1 MQTIIERGLRWIDVE
16 HPSKADIEKLHSE
29 FPSFHPL
36 TLEDTLSPIQRTKID
51 VFSDHLFI
59 VLHFPVY
66 EKRTGRITS
75 AEMDIFIGKEF
86 IVTLHDGRIKPLVEL
101 FDDALDDKKVRSE
114 VFLKGGAG
122 FLLYSILNK
131 IFDAAFPVLYR
142 VDTELDI
149 TEDKIFEGEDISR
162 RIEELSV
169 QRRNILIYRRI
180 VSPQRAIIPQIR
192 DRLRLVGI
200 REEMGVY
207 FNDLLDHI
215 EKIWQTLEEQ
225 KEVVEGLHD
234 STAALVNTLTNDVVR
249 VLTVITVIFLPL
261 TLIASLFGMNVPL
274 PYSENTIAL
283 PMILLVMFTILA
295 ILILVFRRLLKWL

>member
-16 HPSKADIEKLHSE
+16 HPSKADIEKLHTE

-36 TLEDTLSPIQRTKID
+36 TLEDTLSPIQRSKID
-51 VFSDHLFI
+51 IFGDHLFV

-66 EKRTGRITS
+66 DKKTGRIAS
-75 AEMDIFIGKEF
+75 AEVDFFIGKEF
-86 IVTLHDGRIKPLVEL
+86 VVTLHDGRIKPLVEL
-101 FDDALDDKKVRSE
+101 FDDVMDDKKMRNE
-114 VFLKGGAG
+114 VFLKGGVG
-122 FLLYSILNK
+122 FLVYSILNR
-131 IFDAAFPVLYR
+131 IFDSVFPILYR
-142 VDTELDI
+142 IDTELDI

-169 QRRNILIYRRI
+169 QRRNVLIYRRI
-180 VSPQRAIIPQIR
+180 ISPQRAIIPQIR
-192 DRLRLVGI
+192 DRFRLIGI

-207 FNDLLDHI
+207 FNDLMDHS

-225 KEVVEGLHD
+225 KEIVEGLHD

-249 VLTVITVIFLPL
+249 VLTVITVVFLPL

-274 PYSENTIAL
+274 PFSEETVAL
-283 PMILLVMFTILA
+283 PIILLVMVAILA
-295 ILILVFRRLLKWL
+295 SLVLVFRKLLRWL

>member
-1 MQTIIERGLRWIDVE
+1 MKTIVEHGLRWIDVE
-16 HPSKADIEKLHSE
+16 HPSKADIEKLHEE

-36 TLEDTLSPIQRTKID
+36 TLEDTLSPIQRPKID
-51 VFSDHLFI
+51 VFSDHLFT

-66 EKRTGRITS
+66 EKKTGRIAS
-75 AEMDIFIGKEF
+75 AEVDVFIGKGF
-86 IVTLHDGRIKPLVEL
+86 VVTLHDARIKPLVDF
-101 FDDALDDKKVRSE
+101 FDDVMDNKKTRHE
-114 VFLKGGAG
+114 VFLKGSAG

-131 IFDAAFPVLYR
+131 ILDSAFPILYR

-149 TEDKIFEGEDISR
+149 TEDKIFEGEEISR

-180 VSPQRAIIPQIR
+180 ISPQRIILPQVR
-192 DRLRLVGI
+192 DRLGLVGI
-200 REEMGVY
+200 REEMRVY
-207 FNDLLDHI
+207 FNDLVDHI

-249 VLTVITVIFLPL
+249 VLTVITVVFLPL
-261 TLIASLFGMNVPL
+261 RLIASLFGMNVPL
-274 PYSENTIAL
+274 PFSEEQIAL
-283 PMILLVMFTILA
+283 PIILLVMFA
-295 ILILVFRRLLKWL
+295 ILVIMTLVFRKLLKWL